1 MQRVA
6 DPNDASTVAKIAT
19 LQPRHRVISQAG
31 PVPGGAHHRSR
42 TSRHL
47 SPIPTA
53 SPLQK
58 FFLPSL
64 FFWETP
70 LPFLWTPTLLPHM
83 RLENRHPDVLAGS
96 TLHRRLVRTANGRG
110 ISDGAY
116 PGPIRGGVP
125 CLEPRPR
132 KQGQPSYRHRLFPAL
147 GAHRG
152 SVVRA
157 RPPPADTQT
166 HTTDAFHD
174 SPGRRSVL
182 TAQPAPGS
190 RKALLHAAPPRFAM
204 DWFLGP

>member
-1 MQRVA
+1 MYCRIGPAHA
-6 DPNDASTVAKIAT
+6 DLRAAAPGRGRSCISDYQHLASAACREIDPVT
-19 LQPRHRVISQAG
+19 SQAG
-31 PVPGGAHHRSR
+31 QMPVGAHHRSR

-58 FFLPSL
+58 FFLPAL
-64 FFWETP
+64 FFWETH
-70 LPFLWTPTLLPHM
+70 LPFLWTLTILPHM

-96 TLHRRLVRTANGRG
+96 TLHRRLARTANGRG

-152 SVVRA
+152 SVVRT
-157 RPPPADTQT
+157 RPP
-166 HTTDAFHD
+166 
-174 SPGRRSVL
+174 G
-182 TAQPAPGS
+182 
-190 RKALLHAAPPRFAM
+190 
-204 DWFLGP
+204 